1 MRIVS
6 YFGVN
11 DYAETRL
18 ELDRGSFANGR
29 ALVAEIEKVFRRET
43 EGGSEQ
49 SGGERLDAG
58 IVFLH
63 RIVEETARCRDL
75 VLQVRQRGL

>member
-1 MRIVS
+1 M
-6 YFGVN
+6 N

>member
-1 MRIVS
+1 M
-6 YFGVN
+6 N
-11 DYAETRL
+11 DYAGTRL
-18 ELDRGSFANGR
+18 ELDRRRFANGR
-29 ALVAEIEKVFRRET
+29 ALVAKIEKTFRRET

-49 SGGERLDAG
+49 SSGEALDPG

-63 RIVEETARCRDL
+63 SIVEEPSRRCDL

>member
-1 MRIVS
+1 M
-6 YFGVN
+6 N

-18 ELDRGSFANGR
+18 ELDRRCFANSR
-29 ALVAEIEKVFRRET
+29 TLVAKIEKAFRRET